1 MGGVPPPC
9 SPSHD
14 HDSFFRISYLLFPFF
29 SHICALFCAILYF
42 LSRIKYPR
50 LFFSSDSALFGKN
63 ARGGVPPLSPKSE
76 MKRFPAISEASPARS
91 THPAS
96 AGGLGCPLVVDFV
109 GMRILR
115 FLALGL
121 GTDAGVFEGDHAFR
135 EGFGFEQG
143 GLALGEATEE
153 ERDALPVQ
161 HRDDANVKVNHH

>member
-42 LSRIKYPR
+42 LARIKYAT

-63 ARGGVPPLSPKSE
+63 ARGGVPPLSPKSK

-91 THPAS
+91 TPPAS
-96 AGGLGCPLVVDFV
+96 AAGLACPFVADFV

-115 FLALGL
+115 LLALAFW
-121 GTDAGVFEGDHAFR
+121 TEAAAVEGA
-135 EGFGFEQG
+135 
-143 GLALGEATEE
+143 
-153 ERDALPVQ
+153 
-161 HRDDANVKVNHH
+161 

>member
-42 LSRIKYPR
+42 MARIKYAT

-63 ARGGVPPLSPKSE
+63 ARGGVLPPSPKSK

-91 THPAS
+91 TPPAS

-109 GMRILR
+109 GLRILR
-115 FLALGL
+115 LLALGF
-121 GTDAGVFEGDHAFR
+121 GTDSGAFEGATAFPQVFVFR
-135 EGFGFEQG
+135 QG
-143 GLALGEATEE
+143 VLPLAGGPGEW
-153 ERDALPVQ
+153 
-161 HRDDANVKVNHH
+161 

>member
-42 LSRIKYPR
+42 LARIKYAT

-63 ARGGVPPLSPKSE
+63 TRGGVPPLSPRSK

-96 AGGLGCPLVVDFV
+96 AGGLGCPLVVYFV
-109 GMRILR
+109 GMPILR
-115 FLALGL
+115 LLSLCFW
-121 GTDAGVFEGDHAFR
+121 TDVGVFEGDQCF
-135 EGFGFEQG
+135 
-143 GLALGEATEE
+143 
-153 ERDALPVQ
+153 
-161 HRDDANVKVNHH
+161 